1 MKAFTLSFDTNVWLF
16 GKVVVSLQDKCKEMK
31 KNDYSFRYV
40 AFLLVVLLLTACGG
54 DSGKFKLEGRLRNIN
69 QGEFWVYSTD
79 GGIVG
84 FDTIAVRN
92 GRFSYEVE
100 LRAPTTLVVVFPN
113 YSEQPVFAEPG
124 EKVHI
129 KGDATHLKEMI
140 IEGTDDNERMT
151 ELRMELNETAPPDV
165 QKVVSAY
172 IREHLESP
180 ASIYLLQRYL
190 LLTSRPDY
198 KEAQKLVDMMLKET
212 PENGQLIELQKQ
224 LKGLQG
230 GALNS
235 KLTAFTATDVKGR
248 KVTEKDLKGKLN
260 VVSVWATWS
269 YSSTDQQRRLKTLKD
284 KYGDKLGILSICVD
298 GRPND
303 CKQRVESDSLKW
315 STVCDGRMWNTP
327 LMAKFG
333 LADVPANLVI
343 DERGKIIERNL
354 QPQKLEE
361 FINQQM
367 LKNKV
372 NALVD

>member
-1 MKAFTLSFDTNVWLF
+1 
-16 GKVVVSLQDKCKEMK
+16 MK

-40 AFLLVVLLLTACGG
+40 AFLLVVLLLSACGG

-100 LRAPTTLVVVFPN
+100 LRSPSTLVVVFPN

-190 LLTSRPDY
+190 LLTSSPDY
-198 KEAQKLVDMMLKET
+198 KEAQKLVNMMLKET
-212 PENGQLIELQKQ
+212 PDNGQLIELQKQ
-224 LKGLQG
+224 LKTLQG

-235 KLTAFTATDVKGR
+235 KLAAFTVTDVKGR
-248 KVTEKDLKGKLN
+248 KVTEKNLKSKLN

-284 KYGDKLGILSICVD
+284 KAVQGTLK
-298 GRPND
+298 
-303 CKQRVESDSLKW
+303 SLL
-315 STVCDGRMWNTP
+315 CLD
-327 LMAKFG
+327 L
-333 LADVPANLVI
+333 
-343 DERGKIIERNL
+343 
-354 QPQKLEE
+354 
-361 FINQQM
+361 
-367 LKNKV
+367 
-372 NALVD
+372 

>member
-1 MKAFTLSFDTNVWLF
+1 MKINVY
-16 GKVVVSLQDKCKEMK
+16 
-31 KNDYSFRYV
+31 NFRYV

-79 GGIVG
+79 GGIAG

-92 GRFSYEVE
+92 GRFSYEIE
-100 LRAPTTLVVVFPN
+100 LRSPSTLVVVFPN

-165 QKVVSAY
+165 PKVVSAY

-180 ASIYLLQRYL
+180 ASIYLLNRYF
-190 LLTSRPDY
+190 LLTRTPDY
-198 KEAQKLVDMMLKET
+198 QQALKLVDLMLKET
-212 PENGQLIELQKQ
+212 PDNGQLIELQKQ
-224 LKGLQG
+224 LKALQG
-230 GALNS
+230 GAMKS
-235 KLTAFTATDVKGR
+235 KLPVFTATDVKGG
-248 KVTEKDLKGKLN
+248 KVTEKALKAKLS
-260 VVSVWATWS
+260 VVSVWASWS
-269 YSSTDQQRRLKTLKD
+269 YSSIDQQRRLKMLKD
-284 KYGDKLGILSICVD
+284 KYGDKLGIVSICID

-303 CKQRVESDSLKW
+303 CKQRVERDSLKW

-327 LMAKFG
+327 LLSKFG
-333 LADVPANLVI
+333 LADVPANLII
-343 DERGKIIERNL
+343 DEKGVVIERNL

-361 FINQQM
+361 CVKDLM

-372 NALVD
+372 NALID

>member
-1 MKAFTLSFDTNVWLF
+1 MKINVY
-16 GKVVVSLQDKCKEMK
+16 
-31 KNDYSFRYV
+31 NFRYV
-40 AFLLVVLLLTACGG
+40 AFLLVALLLTACGG

-79 GGIVG
+79 GGIAG

-92 GRFSYEVE
+92 GRFSYEIE
-100 LRAPTTLVVVFPN
+100 LRSPSTLVVVFPN

-165 QKVVSAY
+165 PKVVSAY

-180 ASIYLLQRYL
+180 ASIYLLNRYF
-190 LLTSRPDY
+190 LLTRTPDY
-198 KEAQKLVDMMLKET
+198 QQALKLVDLMLKET
-212 PENGQLIELQKQ
+212 PDNGQLIELQKQ
-224 LKGLQG
+224 LKALQG
-230 GALNS
+230 GAMKS
-235 KLTAFTATDVKGR
+235 KLPVFTATDIKGG
-248 KVTEKDLKGKLN
+248 KVTEKALKAKLN
-260 VVSVWATWS
+260 VVSVWASWS
-269 YSSTDQQRRLKTLKD
+269 YSSIDQQRRLKMLKD
-284 KYGDKLGILSICVD
+284 KYGDKLGIVSICID
-298 GRPND
+298 GRPAD
-303 CKQRVESDSLKW
+303 CKQRVLRDSLKW

-327 LMAKFG
+327 LLSKFG
-333 LADVPANLVI
+333 LADVPANLII
-343 DERGKIIERNL
+343 DEKGVVIERNL

-361 FINQQM
+361 CVKDLM

-372 NALVD
+372 NALID

>member
-1 MKAFTLSFDTNVWLF
+1 
-16 GKVVVSLQDKCKEMK
+16 
-31 KNDYSFRYV
+31 
-40 AFLLVVLLLTACGG
+40 
-54 DSGKFKLEGRLRNIN
+54 
-69 QGEFWVYSTD
+69 
-79 GGIVG
+79 
-84 FDTIAVRN
+84 
-92 GRFSYEVE
+92 
-100 LRAPTTLVVVFPN
+100 
-113 YSEQPVFAEPG
+113 
-124 EKVHI
+124 
-129 KGDATHLKEMI
+129 
-140 IEGTDDNERMT
+140 
-151 ELRMELNETAPPDV
+151 
-165 QKVVSAY
+165 VVSAY

-198 KEAQKLVDMMLKET
+198 KEAQKLVDMMLKVA

-303 CKQRVESDSLKW
+303 CKQRVERDSLKW